1 MPFHRPRPTHSVT
14 TRTAAICTSTVLTL
28 LFVLSQVTQ
37 AEMRAARVPTYIE
50 IFTTADQPITAIDAV
65 VQQYPDIV
73 VRVHKLD
80 AIKQTEEKLSEGL
93 PADPDKAER
102 LVLMRLQQLSKTTLS
117 QLEHSATS
125 LAKAV
130 QYGVEKYPAIVID
143 GEFFIYGLIDLAVAL
158 THYRHWQAGESS

>member
-1 MPFHRPRPTHSVT
+1 M
-14 TRTAAICTSTVLTL
+14 STVLTL

-37 AEMRAARVPTYIE
+37 AEKRMAMAPTQIE
-50 IFTTADQPITAIDAV
+50 IFTTADQPITGMDTV

-73 VRVHKLD
+73 LRVHRLD
-80 AIKQTEEKLSEGL
+80 AIKRTEDKLSEKL

-102 LVLMRLQQLSKTTLS
+102 LVHMRLQQLGKTVHREL
-117 QLEHSATS
+117 QHSAMS

-143 GEFFIYGLIDLAVAL
+143 GEFVIYGLTNLAVAL
-158 THYRHWQAGESS
+158 THYRHWQAGESL